1 MNYYDILGIN
11 QNASQKEIK
20 NAYKKLIKKY
30 HPDIYNGDKSFA
42 EKKTQEINQAYDI
55 LSNPET
61 KKDYDE
67 QINYTPAEYDN
78 YTNQTYNNYYN
89 QYSYTENMHDTV
101 SDNIVKSI
109 NKLSFNKKII
119 LISVI
124 ICLYIIFLI
133 YSFIQFNSLFNK
145 SSNDFIVNTTSTQ
158 PSTIYNDS
166 EEDYY
171 DDEYDDLDESF
182 DINDYISEE
191 TLQSLYQKYY
201 TNEYDSYSEFREAIS
216 DYIYYNY
223 F

>member
-1 MNYYDILGIN
+1 MNYYDILEIN

>member
-191 TLQSLYQKYY
+191 ALQSLYQKYY
-201 TNEYDSYSEFREAIS
+201 TNEYDSYSEFREVIS

>member
-191 TLQSLYQKYY
+191 ALQSLYQKYY